1 MLIAPSDISLPSCD
15 TDDFEIIGST
25 PYKITMTD
33 HLKTEKFGFFFVEGA
48 HTIYILHL
56 DKVQH

>member
-1 MLIAPSDISLPSCD
+1 MPSCD
-15 TDDFEIIGST
+15 ADDFEIIGST

-33 HLKTEKFGFFFVEGA
+33 HLKTEKFGFFFVEGS

-56 DKVQH
+56 DKAQH